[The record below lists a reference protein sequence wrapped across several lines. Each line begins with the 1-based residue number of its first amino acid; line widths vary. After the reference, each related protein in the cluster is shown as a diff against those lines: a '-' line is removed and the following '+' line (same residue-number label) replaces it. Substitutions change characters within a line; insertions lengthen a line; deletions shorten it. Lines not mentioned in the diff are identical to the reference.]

1 MAELGLPWQIALM
14 VVAPVIG
21 ALFGLV
27 MHTRKIQGD
36 LRVEMA
42 HFKAFAAEK
51 YVPFGAQVAFEREV
65 VRRLERIE
73 DKLDAQAK
81 AFTGVIA
88 GVLDE

>member
-1 MAELGLPWQIALM
+1 M
-14 VVAPVIG
+14 
-21 ALFGLV
+21 
-27 MHTRKIQGD
+27 RC
-36 LRVEMA
+36 A

-51 YVPFGAQVAFEREV
+51 YVPFATQVAFEREV